1 MISCAENIHC
11 AVRLVI
17 GCSSGYDYSC
27 LICSSMLWWT
37 LNFNFEVALVVQ
49 LTSDTNNYSFLI
61 RFSTLLPNRNDY
73 LEKTEII
80 E

>member
-1 MISCAENIHC
+1 MSCVENIHC
-11 AVRLVI
+11 GVKLVI
-17 GCSSGYDYSC
+17 GCSFGYDYSF

-37 LNFNFEVALVVQ
+37 LNFNFEVTLVVQ
-49 LTSDTNNYSFLI
+49 LTSNNNYSFLI
-61 RFSTLLPNRNDY
+61 RFSTLLCNTNDY